1 MKVGI
6 KVKPEEGSAVLF
18 YDLKPSGSA
27 AGLCVC
33 VCVCVFVFVLWSC
46 VCMWVCLVILHLLMQ
61 CIARKGLLCCPMT

>member
-46 VCMWVCLVILHLLMQ
+46 VCMSISP
-61 CIARKGLLCCPMT
+61 RFS